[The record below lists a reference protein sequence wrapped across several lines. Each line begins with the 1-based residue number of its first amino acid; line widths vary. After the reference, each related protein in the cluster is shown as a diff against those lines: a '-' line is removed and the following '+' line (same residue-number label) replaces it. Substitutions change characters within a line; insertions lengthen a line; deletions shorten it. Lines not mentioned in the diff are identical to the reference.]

1 MLRYK
6 ESIAAAKARL
16 PARLSFKLLA
26 AILPPIIVAV
36 SGIVWLEYHLTRRQM
51 LDGINRQI
59 RFLAQRTAG
68 DIDELLDQRYRDL
81 FTLAETPL
89 IADYYHNVDYGLLDE
104 AETYRKELER
114 YLGNF
119 ARRSPGYARIL
130 YLDKNGRA
138 LCRIGGAPD
147 SPAAIP
153 AEDFAAAAKA
163 APGGWWVS
171 PVEEFPGV
179 GPIVY
184 YAKPVR
190 DDFETLKGM
199 LVLAYDLAQVR
210 GLLRNI
216 EVGKN
221 GHAYVRLPDGHRL
234 EGRGLIQ
241 ESGLLTASSALKR
254 RPWTVFVEA
263 PLSDFLDPLRSIRN
277 AALLIAFLGDA
288 LLAAILLLVVRSI
301 TRPIAG
307 IAAAAHRIG
316 DGDLDYRIKEF
327 GADELGTLSRAFN
340 EMAERLGRNR
350 KQTAQ
355 LQSQLIQAEKLSA
368 VGQLISA
375 VAHELNNPLAAIS
388 GYVQLSL
395 LDDCPPR
402 MRDDLSHMYT
412 NVLRCRKVVDNL
424 LFFVRQSRHERKRVD
439 LNEAVGSA
447 LDLLEYRLVKTED
460 VRVVTELAPRGVEIA
475 GDFQQIVQVLVNLIG
490 NACDAMQGLFLPD
503 GKRLKIRTGTKEER
517 AFIEIEDSG
526 AGIALEHQDAIF
538 QPFFTTKEAGRG
550 TGLGLSICR
559 QIAQEHGG
567 DIFLESRPG
576 HGALFRLALPPGR
589 KEDFEALE
597 ALSTPTPYEAVP
609 GRKVL
614 VVDDEKDIAALIA
627 RLLKEDGDEVKVAH
641 NGAVALKLIAEN
653 SYDLVISDIEME
665 HAKGTDLYA
674 ALAARG
680 ALASCRMLFVTGD
693 ILNPKVLEFLS
704 KTNSE
709 YLVKPFDIHEL
720 RQTARRLLGR
730 VKREFLSA

>member
-1 MLRYK
+1 MPRFN
-6 ESIAAAKARL
+6 EVIAKVKLRL

-26 AILPPIIVAV
+26 AILPPIIAAV
-36 SGIVWLEYHLTRRQM
+36 SGIVWLQYHLTRREM
-51 LDGINRQI
+51 LDGINRQV

-68 DIDELLDQRYRDL
+68 DIDELLDQRRRDL

-119 ARRSPGYARIL
+119 AARSRVYARIL
-130 YLDKNGRA
+130 YLDKNARV
-138 LCRIGGAPD
+138 LCRIGGARG
-147 SPAAIP
+147 SPSDMP
-153 AEDFAAAAKA
+153 TEDFAAAAKI
-163 APGGWWVS
+163 APGGWWIS
-171 PVEEFPGV
+171 PVEELAGA
-179 GPIVY
+179 GPVVY

-190 DDFETLKGM
+190 DDFGALKGM

-216 EVGKN
+216 EVGKS
-221 GHAYVRLPDGHRL
+221 GHAYVRLPDGRRL
-234 EGRGLIQ
+234 EGRGLI
-241 ESGLLTASSALKR
+241 EGSDLLAASSVLKR

-263 PLSDFLDPLRSIRN
+263 PLSDFLDPLRSIRS

-288 LLAAILLLVVRSI
+288 LLAAILLILVRSI
-301 TRPIAG
+301 TRPIAE
-307 IAAAAHRIG
+307 IAVAARRIG

-327 GADELGTLSRAFN
+327 GTDELGTLSAAFN

-350 KQTAQ
+350 KETTQ

-402 MRDDLSHMYT
+402 MRDDLAHMYK

-424 LFFVRQSRHERKRVD
+424 LFFVRQSRHERRRVD
-439 LNEAVGSA
+439 LNEAANSA
-447 LDLLEYRLVKTED
+447 LELLEYRLVKTEG
-460 VRVVTELAPRGVEIA
+460 VRVVTELAPRRLEIA
-475 GDFQQIVQVLVNLIG
+475 GDFQQVVQVVVNLIG
-490 NACDAMQGLFLPD
+490 NACDAMEGLVRLPA
-503 GKRLKIRTGTKEER
+503 GKLLTIRTGVKEEL
-517 AFIEIEDSG
+517 AYIEIEDNG
-526 AGIALEHQDAIF
+526 GGIAPEHRETIF

-550 TGLGLSICR
+550 TGLGLPICL
-559 QIAQEHGG
+559 QIAKEHGG
-567 DIFLESRPG
+567 GISLESRPG
-576 HGALFRLALPPGR
+576 QGAVFRLNLPLGR
-589 KEDFEALE
+589 EAEFEAIETLT
-597 ALSTPTPYEAVP
+597 TPTPYDAVA
-609 GRKVL
+609 GKKIL
-614 VVDDEKDIAALIA
+614 VADDEEDIAALIA
-627 RLLKEDGDEVKVAH
+627 RLLKEDGDEVEVAH
-641 NGAVALKLIAEN
+641 NGAVAMKLLAAN

-674 ALAARG
+674 ALAASG

-720 RQTARRLLGR
+720 RQTVRRLLAGR
-730 VKREFLSA
+730 KRISAR